1 VAAPTKT
8 VPHPGRALAALM
20 ALIVIMLLAILGGN
34 LFSPS
39 QWHNDFK
46 VGLGLDLSSGTE
58 LSMKATTL
66 SGGIPSSADMNE
78 AKSIILSRV
87 NATGNTGAQV
97 QTQGNDILNVSVPG
111 KTTQQT
117 EQLVSETA
125 LLNFRQTLLYEPYSG
140 ASSTPSTSA
149 TPGASASASPSA
161 SASSTAK
168 ATPSASASATSTAKT
183 SAKIVPAASSSATPK
198 ATSTASPSASASPT
212 ASASPSATPST
223 SATTLGNPSLVNKE
237 TLALFNKVQCTPGD
251 TTKWK
256 QQAGYTSAADYDNAD
271 VQIVSCDSQGGKYA
285 LDVAKVPGTQIATAS
300 AQVSNTSNEWQV
312 LVTFKG
318 DGTTAFANLTSAQAT
333 QYYAAGGGNP
343 TTSDYWLDTIA
354 IVLDGNVVSAPET
367 TQAIPNGQ
375 AQITG
380 GFTQAQATQLANVLQ
395 YGSLP
400 LTFEI
405 LTANTV
411 SPTLGHAQLVGGL
424 IAAAIGLA
432 LVVIYS
438 FLYYRGLGLVSVSSL
453 IIAGTLALLS
463 VILLSKYQN
472 FHLELAGIAGLIV
485 AIGITADSFVVF
497 FERLRDEVREGKQLR
512 PAVEAG
518 WKRARRTILVS
529 DTVSFIAA
537 VLLYY
542 FSIGEVKGFAYTLGL
557 TTIIDVIV
565 VFLFTKPMVTLL
577 ARTKFYGNGHPL
589 SGLDP
594 ARLGARAPWRSSVRR
609 TQAGRRPEAAARV
622 PSRGDPPG
630 GSGGMESPRGGAQ
643 SSPQADRASRNTTGE
658 A

>member
-8 VPHPGRALAALM
+8 VPHPGRALAALI
-20 ALIVIMLLAILGGN
+20 ALIVIMLLAIVGGN

-39 QWHNDFK
+39 QWHKDFK
-46 VGLGLDLSSGTE
+46 VGLGLDLSSGTQ

-66 SGGIPSSADMNE
+66 NGGIPSSQDMNE

-87 NATGNTGAQV
+87 NASGNTGAEV

-125 LLNFRQTLLYEPYSG
+125 LLNFRQTLLFEPYSG
-140 ASSTPSTSA
+140 TTSTPSTSA

-161 SASSTAK
+161 SASSTART
-168 ATPSASASATSTAKT
+168 TPSPSASATSTGHT
-183 SAKIVPAASSSATPK
+183 SAKVVPAASSSASPT
-198 ATSTASPSASASPT
+198 ATSTGSPS

-223 SATTLGNPSLVNKE
+223 SSTALGDPSLVNKE

-256 QQAGYTSAADYDNAD
+256 QQAGYTSAAAYDNANA
-271 VQIVSCDSQGGKYA
+271 QIVSCDSQGNKYA
-285 LDVAKVPGTQIATAS
+285 LDVAKVPGTQIATATAELS
-300 AQVSNTSNEWQV
+300 TTSNQWEI

-318 DGTTAFANLTSAQAT
+318 EGTTEFANLTSEQASK
-333 QYYAAGGGNP
+333 YYAAGGGN
-343 TTSDYWLDTIA
+343 TTTNDYWLDTIA

-380 GFTQAQATQLANVLQ
+380 SFTQAQAQQLANVLQ

-411 SPTLGHAQLVGGL
+411 SPTLGKAQLDGGL

-432 LVVIYS
+432 LVVAYS

-557 TTIIDVIV
+557 TTLIDVIV

-594 ARLGARAPWRSSVRR
+594 SRLGARAPWRSSVRR
-609 TQAGRRPEAAARV
+609 TQARRRPEAATRV
-622 PSRGDPPG
+622 PSRGDPG
-630 GSGGMESPRGGAQ
+630 G
-643 SSPQADRASRNTTGE
+643 SSPQADTVSRNTTGE

>member
-1 VAAPTKT
+1 MAAPTKT
-8 VPHPGRALAALM
+8 VPHPGRALAALI
-20 ALIVIMLLAILGGN
+20 ALIVIMLLALVGGN

-39 QWHNDFK
+39 QWHKDFRI
-46 VGLGLDLSSGTE
+46 GLGLDLSSGTQ
-58 LSMKATTL
+58 LSMQATTL
-66 SGGIPSSADMNE
+66 SGGIPTANDMNE

-87 NATGNTGAQV
+87 NASGNTGAEV

-111 KTTQQT
+111 KTTTQT

-140 ASSTPSTSA
+140 TSSTSSASA
-149 TPGASASASPSA
+149 TPSASASASPSA

-168 ATPSASASATSTAKT
+168 ATPSPSASASSK
-183 SAKIVPAASSSATPK
+183 AS
-198 ATSTASPSASASPT
+198 STASPSASASSSPSPNPT
-212 ASASPSATPST
+212 AVSS
-223 SATTLGNPSLVNKE
+223 TTLGDPSLVNKQ
-237 TLALFNKVQCTPGD
+237 TLELFNKVTCKPGD

-256 QQAGYTSAADYDNAD
+256 QQAGYTSAADYDNANA
-271 VQIVSCDSQGGKYA
+271 QIVSCDSQGNKYA
-285 LDVAKVPGTQIATAS
+285 LDVAKVPGTQILTAS
-300 AQVSNTSNEWQV
+300 ANLSTTSNEWEV
-312 LVTFKG
+312 LLTLKG
-318 DGTTAFANLTSAQAT
+318 AGAAAYATLTSDMSSK
-333 QYYAAGGGNP
+333 YYSAGGGNP
-343 TTSDYWLDTIA
+343 LSSDYWLDTIA
-354 IVLDGNVVSAPET
+354 VVLDGNVVTAPEVLG
-367 TQAIPNGQ
+367 AIPGGSS
-375 AQITG
+375 QITG
-380 GFTQAQATQLANVLQ
+380 NFTQAQATQLANVLQ

-400 LTFEI
+400 LTFKI

-411 SPTLGHAQLVGGL
+411 SATLGHAQLVGGL

-438 FLYYRGLGLVSVSSL
+438 FLYYRGLGLVSVASL
-453 IIAGTLALLS
+453 VIAGTLALLS
-463 VILLSKYQN
+463 VMLLTKYQN
-472 FHLELAGIAGLIV
+472 FTLELSGIAGLIV

-557 TTIIDVIV
+557 TTLIDVIV

-594 ARLGARAPWRSSVRR
+594 ARLGARTPWRSSVRR
-609 TQAGRRPEAAARV
+609 TPVRRGPDSAPRSPV
-622 PSRGDPPG
+622 SR
-630 GSGGMESPRGGAQ
+630 S
-643 SSPQADRASRNTTGE
+643 TGE